1 MNNPDVD
8 SLPRKSTVTRLLLVL
23 ILCLSVLIQLTVV
36 ARTVVDIPL
45 RVDAGDYFSYAYN
58 LSHHG
63 VYSIARTWQGDA
75 TAQAPIADAYRPPGY
90 PLFLTMI
97 GTPEPTGAYVRRVSL
112 VQAALGV
119 LSVLFAYLIAVRL
132 LGRNWALAVALIC
145 ALSPRFAIIST
156 YLLSESLFV
165 FLLLGSVLSLIKALE
180 SRSRWLFVATG
191 VLWGLCSLV
200 RPTGEL
206 LPPLLLI
213 VVFALPRLR
222 QFRLSAVL
230 AFACFAAVLAPWII
244 RNQSPGVSRPTANLM
259 VKALAHGSYPGFMY
273 EGQPRSFGF
282 PYRFDPNG
290 EAIARDLPTI
300 LKHIAGRFRAQPVTY
315 ATWYFIGKPALFL
328 SWGDVQ
334 ERDIFIYPVIRTP
347 YIEDARFATI
357 RRVALLLHLPLMIL
371 GLAGAALTLLRPRLL
386 SLDQSSARAAGVVA
400 LVVLYAI
407 AFHIAV
413 APLPRYAIPF
423 LPMLYS
429 LAILTCRAVYLRWQP
444 RQAARLVVE
453 VTQKGS

>member
-1 MNNPDVD
+1 MD
-8 SLPRKSTVTRLLLVL
+8 SLPKKNTATRLLLVL
-23 ILCLSVLIQLTVV
+23 ILCLSALVQLTVV

-63 VYSIARTWQGDA
+63 VYSIARTWQSDA
-75 TAQAPIADAYRPPGY
+75 AAQAPIADSYRPPGY

-112 VQAALGV
+112 VQAGLGV
-119 LSVLFAYLIAVRL
+119 LSVLFSYLIAVRF
-132 LGRNWALAVALIC
+132 LGRNWALVVALLC
-145 ALSPRFAIIST
+145 ALSPRLAIIST

-180 SRSRWLFVATG
+180 SRSRWLFVVTG

-200 RPTGEL
+200 RPTSEL

-213 VVFALPRLR
+213 AVFVLPRLR

-230 AFACFAAVLAPWII
+230 AFACFSAVLAPWII
-244 RNQSPGVSRPTANLM
+244 RNQSPWVSKPTANLM
-259 VKALAHGSYPGFMY
+259 VRALAHGSYPGFMY
-273 EGQPRSFGF
+273 EGQQRSFGF
-282 PYRFDPNG
+282 PYRFDPNS

-300 LKHIAGRFRAQPVTY
+300 LKHVADRFRAQPATY
-315 ATWYFIGKPALFL
+315 AGWYLIGKPALFL

-334 ERDIFIYPVIRTP
+334 ERDIFIYPVMRTP
-347 YIEDARFATI
+347 YIDDARFATI
-357 RRVALLLHLPLMIL
+357 RRVALGLHLPLMIL
-371 GLAGAALTLLRPRLL
+371 GLAGAALILWRPRLVAF
-386 SLDQSSARAAGVVA
+386 DEPSARAAGVVA
-400 LVVLYAI
+400 LVVLYAV
-407 AFHIAV
+407 AFHMAV

-423 LPMLYS
+423 LPLLYS
-429 LAILTCRAVYLRWQP
+429 LAILACRAVYLRWQQRHEAYP
-444 RQAARLVVE
+444 
-453 VTQKGS
+453 